1 MIFLYGPPG
10 SGKST
15 VGRIIA
21 QSLGLPFWDLDQE
34 IERQAGLSIPDIFSK
49 EGETEFRA
57 RETTALRAALSRE
70 DGIVAL
76 GGGALLM
83 AENRALVEAGG
94 TVFCL
99 SADLQSLLERLSIEA
114 EPRPLLAGD
123 RSSSLNAL
131 LVKRRQHYA
140 SFAEQIDTISKTPQQ
155 VAWQVQIN
163 LGRFRIRSMGVGYD
177 VCAAPGNLEQVG
189 MRLRRLGLSEK
200 AVVVSDTNIAPIY
213 ASRVQDILN
222 KDGIDSQLIVIP
234 AGEVHKTLH
243 TVSVLWE
250 EFLKAGLDRGS
261 TVVALGG
268 GVVGDLAG
276 FAASVFLRG
285 INWVILPTTL
295 LAMVDSSLG
304 GKTGTDLPQGKNLVG
319 AFHPPRLVLADPSAL
334 ATLPE
339 VELRSGL
346 AEVVKHGVIGDPAL
360 FESCQNGW
368 NSVKSDWVDIVR
380 RAMAVKVQIIEE
392 DPFEKSW
399 RAALNLGHTVGHAVE
414 QASGYRLRHGE
425 AVAIGMVA
433 EARLSERLKLAE
445 KGLAETIAATF
456 QGLGLPTKIPPELTR
471 ESIERA
477 MKVDKK
483 RAGGSVR
490 FALPVRVGEVRVGI
504 EIGDFSLEMSE

>member
-15 VGRIIA
+15 IGRIIG
-21 QSLGLPFWDLDQE
+21 QSLELPFLDLDGE
-34 IERQAGLSIPDIFSK
+34 IERQAGLSIPEIFSK
-49 EGETEFRA
+49 EGEPGFRA
-57 RETTALRAALSRE
+57 RESAALQAALASE
-70 DGIVAL
+70 DGVVAL
-76 GGGALLM
+76 GGGALM
-83 AENRALVEAGG
+83 KAENRSLVEACG

-99 SADLQSLLERLSIEA
+99 SADPQSLLERLSVEA

-123 RSSSLNAL
+123 LASSLNAL

-140 SFAEQIDTISKTPQQ
+140 SFAEQIDTRSKTPQQ
-155 VAWQVQIN
+155 TAWQVRVSM
-163 LGRFRIRSMGVGYD
+163 GRFRVSGMGTGYD
-177 VCAAPGNLEQVG
+177 VYATPGSLEQVG
-189 MRLRRLGLSEK
+189 LRLKQLGLSGK

-213 ASRVQDILN
+213 AAHVQDTLRIADIN
-222 KDGIDSQLIVIP
+222 SQLVVIP
-234 AGEVHKTLH
+234 AGEANKTMH

-250 EFLKAGLDRGS
+250 TFLKAGLERGS

-276 FAASVFLRG
+276 FAAAVFLRG
-285 INWVILPTTL
+285 VNWVILPTTL

-304 GKTGTDLPQGKNLVG
+304 GKTGADLPQGKNLVG
-319 AFHPPRLVLADPSAL
+319 AFHPPRLVLADPLTL
-334 ATLPE
+334 ATLSE

-360 FESCQNGW
+360 FESCQKGW
-368 NSVKSDWVDIVR
+368 KSVQSDWVDMVR
-380 RAMAVKVQIIEE
+380 RAMAVKVQVIQE
-392 DPFEKSW
+392 DPFEKGR

-433 EARLSERLKLAE
+433 EARLSERLRLAE
-445 KGLAETIAATF
+445 TGLAETIAETLH
-456 QGLGLPTKIPPELTR
+456 GLGLPTEIPTGLNREL
-471 ESIERA
+471 IERA
-477 MKVDKK
+477 MQVDKK

-504 EIGDFSLEMSE
+504 EIGDLRLEMSE